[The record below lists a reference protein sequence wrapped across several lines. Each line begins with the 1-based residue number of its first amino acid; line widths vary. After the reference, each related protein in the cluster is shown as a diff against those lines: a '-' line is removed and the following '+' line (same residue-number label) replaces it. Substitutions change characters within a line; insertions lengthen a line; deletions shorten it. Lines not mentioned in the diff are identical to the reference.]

1 MMRLLQQTWQDEV
14 HMVSFPDAMLG
25 VEVCAA
31 WHDTG
36 WRLAGA
42 ELARQRGE
50 TQGHTATL

>member
-1 MMRLLQQTWQDEV
+1 MRLLQQTWQDEV